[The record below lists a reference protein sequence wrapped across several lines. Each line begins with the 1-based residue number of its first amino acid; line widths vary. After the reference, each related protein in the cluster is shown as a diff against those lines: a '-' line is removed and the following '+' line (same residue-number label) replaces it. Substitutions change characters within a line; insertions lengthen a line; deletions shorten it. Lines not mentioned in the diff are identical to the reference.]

1 VSGPAHPVDELRA
14 GVERAASAVAGAD
27 APGGV
32 GPKSRPTLERPRQ
45 AEHGDYAT
53 NAAML
58 LAPLLKAP
66 PRDVADR
73 LAQELQS
80 GLGGAVD
87 RIEVAGPGFL
97 NLFLSDAWYADALGH
112 VLDAGERFGAGGA
125 RRYQNVDV
133 EFVSAN
139 PTGPLHVGH
148 ARNAAF
154 GDALARLLSF
164 VGHDVTREFYIND
177 YGSQVANFGRSV
189 QARARGE
196 EVPEDG
202 YVGQYVATL
211 ALEIPAAATR
221 PVDEVGA
228 EAVAMMIERA
238 RESLHAF
245 GVAFDVWFSERSL
258 HDGDPSGVQH
268 GFDVLEQ
275 QGHTFR
281 ADGALWLRT
290 TDFGDD
296 KDRVLERSSGEHTY
310 FASDIAYAQN
320 KRERGFDHMI
330 YVLGADH
337 HGYIGRMKAAFQAL
351 GGDPNALDLL
361 IMQFVH
367 LVRGGEKVSMS
378 KRAGEFVTLDD
389 LVEEIGVDASRWF
402 LLNRSHDTTIE
413 VDLELATSE
422 SAENPVY
429 YVQYAHARIA
439 AVLRKAGEA
448 RVDEALGAMTGSAAV
463 PGIELHPSERALVQ
477 KLLAWPQEAVE
488 AADRRAVHRIASYAL
503 ELAQAFTAFYRDCL
517 IVGAQPPALET
528 FRLGLAVAAQ
538 RTIARAL
545 DLLGVSA
552 PSEM

>member
-1 VSGPAHPVDELRA
+1 VSSPVDDLRA
-14 GVERAASAVAGAD
+14 AVEAAASAAAGEG
-27 APGGV
+27 APA
-32 GPKSRPTLERPRQ
+32 PKSRPTLERPRQ
-45 AEHGDYAT
+45 ADHGDYAT

-58 LAPLLKAP
+58 LAPVMKAA
-66 PRDVADR
+66 PREVAGR
-73 LAQELQS
+73 LAEELTA
-80 GLGGAVD
+80 GLGASLERV
-87 RIEVAGPGFL
+87 EVAGPGFL
-97 NLFLSDAWYADALGH
+97 NLFLSDAWYVDALGH
-112 VLDAGERFGAGGA
+112 VLAAGDRFGAGSA
-125 RRYQNVDV
+125 APSFEKVDV

-148 ARNAAF
+148 ARNAAY
-154 GDALARLLSF
+154 GDALARLFSF

-177 YGSQVANFGRSV
+177 HGSQVANFGRSV

-202 YVGQYVATL
+202 YVGDYVATL
-211 ALEIPAAATR
+211 ALEIEGAAER
-221 PVDEVGA
+221 PVEEVGA
-228 EAVAMMIERA
+228 EAVAMMIARA
-238 RESLHAF
+238 RASLHAF
-245 GVAFDVWFSERSL
+245 GVEFDVWFSEKTL
-258 HDGDPSGVQH
+258 HERNGDGTSGVSH
-268 GFDVLEQ
+268 GFDVLAA
-275 QGHTFR
+275 QGHSYVS
-281 ADGALWLRT
+281 DGALWLRT

-296 KDRVLERSSGEHTY
+296 KDRVIERSSGDHTY

-320 KRERGFDHMI
+320 KRERGFDRMV

-337 HGYIGRMKAAFQAL
+337 HGYIGRMRSAFQAL
-351 GGDPNALDLL
+351 GGDPDRLDLL

-413 VDLELATSE
+413 LDLALATSQ

-439 AVLRKAGEA
+439 AVLRKAGPA
-448 RVDEALGAMTGSAAV
+448 RVDAALAAAI
-463 PGIELHPSERALVQ
+463 PAGLALHPSERALIS

-488 AADRRAVHRIASYAL
+488 AADRRAIHRIASYAL
-503 ELAQAFTAFYRDCL
+503 ELAQAFTAFYRDCQVVDVEPGEL
-517 IVGAQPPALET
+517 ESFRIALS
-528 FRLGLAVAAQ
+528 VAAQ

>member
-1 VSGPAHPVDELRA
+1 VSHPVDDLRA
-14 GVERAASAVAGAD
+14 ALDRAASAAAGAD
-27 APGGV
+27 APVPSG
-32 GPKSRPTLERPRQ
+32 RPTLERPRQ
-45 AEHGDYAT
+45 AAHGDYAT

-66 PRDVADR
+66 PRDVAGRLGDELRGELGDSLDR
-73 LAQELQS
+73 VE
-80 GLGGAVD
+80 
-87 RIEVAGPGFL
+87 IAGPGFL

-112 VLDAGERFGAGGA
+112 VLAEGDRFGSGGA
-125 RRYQNVDV
+125 PRFENIDV

-148 ARNAAF
+148 ARNAAY
-154 GDALARLLSF
+154 GDALARLFSF

-196 EVPEDG
+196 DVPKDG
-202 YVGQYVATL
+202 YVGDYVATL
-211 ALEIPAAATR
+211 ALEIEDAATR
-221 PVDEVGA
+221 PVEEVGA
-228 EAVAMMIERA
+228 EAVAMMVDRA
-238 RESLHAF
+238 RASLHAF
-245 GVAFDVWFSERSL
+245 RVEFDVWFSEKSL
-258 HDGDPSGVQH
+258 HEGTPSGVSH
-268 GFDVLEQ
+268 GFDVLET
-275 QGHTFR
+275 QGR
-281 ADGALWLRT
+281 SYRSDGALWLRT

-296 KDRVLERSSGEHTY
+296 KDRVLERSTGEHTY

-320 KRERGFDHMI
+320 KRERGFDRMV

-337 HGYIGRMKAAFQAL
+337 HGYIGRMRAAFEAL
-351 GGDPNALDLL
+351 GGDPDALDLL

-367 LVRGGEKVSMS
+367 LVRAGAKVSMS
-378 KRAGEFVTLDD
+378 KRAGEFVTLDE
-389 LVEEIGVDASRWF
+389 LVEEIGVDAARWF

-413 VDLELATSE
+413 VDLALATSE
-422 SAENPVY
+422 SSENPVY

-448 RVDEALGAMTGSAAV
+448 RVDAALAAAGSA
-463 PGIELHPSERALVQ
+463 GFGTGLELHPSERALIS

-503 ELAQAFTAFYRDCL
+503 ELAQAFTAFYRDCQV
-517 IVGAQPPALET
+517 VGAEPEELET
-528 FRLGLAVAAQ
+528 LRIALSVAAQ
-538 RTIARAL
+538 GTIARAL

-552 PSEM
+552 PQEM

>member
-1 VSGPAHPVDELRA
+1 VSHPVDELRA
-14 GVERAASAVAGAD
+14 AVEAAASAAAGAG
-27 APGGV
+27 APA
-32 GPKSRPTLERPRQ
+32 PKSRPTLERPRQ
-45 AEHGDYAT
+45 ADHGDYAT

-58 LAPLLKAP
+58 LAPVMKAP
-66 PRDVADR
+66 PRDVAGR
-73 LAQELQS
+73 LAEELTA
-80 GLGGAVD
+80 GLGASLERV
-87 RIEVAGPGFL
+87 EVAGPGFL
-97 NLFLSDAWYADALGH
+97 NLFLSDAWYLDALGH
-112 VLDAGERFGAGGA
+112 VLAAGDRFGSGSAGVFEKV
-125 RRYQNVDV
+125 NV

-148 ARNAAF
+148 ARNAAY

-196 EVPEDG
+196 EIPEDG
-202 YVGQYVATL
+202 YVGEYVATL
-211 ALEIPAAATR
+211 ALEIEGAAER
-221 PVDEVGA
+221 PVEEVGG
-228 EAVAMMIERA
+228 EAVAMMIARA
-238 RESLHAF
+238 RASLHAF
-245 GVAFDVWFSERSL
+245 GVEFDVWFSEKSL
-258 HDGDPSGVQH
+258 HEGAPSGVVH
-268 GFDVLEQ
+268 GFEVLAA
-275 QGHTFR
+275 QGHSFTSE
-281 ADGALWLRT
+281 GALWLRT

-296 KDRVLERSSGEHTY
+296 KDRVIERSTGDHTY

-320 KRERGFDHMI
+320 KRERGFDRMV

-337 HGYIGRMKAAFQAL
+337 HGYIGRMRAAFQAL
-351 GGDPNALDLL
+351 GGDPDRLDLL

-367 LVRGGEKVSMS
+367 LVRAGEKVSMS

-413 VDLELATSE
+413 LDLALATSQ

-439 AVLRKAGEA
+439 AVLRKAGAE
-448 RVDEALGAMTGSAAV
+448 RVDAALAAGAPAGLS
-463 PGIELHPSERALVQ
+463 LHPSERALIS
-477 KLLAWPQEAVE
+477 KLLAWPQEAVD
-488 AADRRAVHRIASYAL
+488 AADRRAVHRIASYAY
-503 ELAQAFTAFYRDCL
+503 ELAQAFTAFYRDCQV
-517 IVGAQPPALET
+517 VGVEPEELESFRIALS
-528 FRLGLAVAAQ
+528 VAAQ

-552 PSEM
+552 PQEM